1 MILNKI
7 QFTNLR
13 VLYWLIPL
21 LILMLYLLKKKFVK
35 DELRLIKTKNI
46 VRIKIHNFGKF
57 NVCSKFSLLWRD
69 SKFNK
74 F

>member
-35 DELRLIKTKNI
+35 DELRLIKTKKRK
-46 VRIKIHNFGKF
+46 RILFVLRFIILVSLMFAL
-57 NVCSKFSLLWRD
+57 SLLLC
-69 SKFNK
+69 FL
-74 F
+74 